1 MVDPHDSNRLTLS
14 GVVKLFDLVGIDV
27 ETVCF
32 AYLMEWKCMYVITR
46 GELCRV
52 IERTTWNGFNS
63 TVKTYKDLAE
73 LIPHLRIQLCN
84 RDLYR
89 VLFTTSSYR

>member
-1 MVDPHDSNRLTLS
+1 
-14 GVVKLFDLVGIDV
+14 
-27 ETVCF
+27 
-32 AYLMEWKCMYVITR
+32 MYVVTR

-89 VLFTTSSYR
+89 VLFTASSYR